1 MADSLLADESD
12 RLEISNNLPSC
23 PDAVGSMARASADM
37 EKAIIWW
44 KDVLFREGEDLGGLM
59 STDVDRKC
67 WNQGNLI
74 LSNM

>member
-1 MADSLLADESD
+1 VADSLLADELD

-37 EKAIIWW
+37 EKVIRW

-67 WNQGNLI
+67 WNGGNLI